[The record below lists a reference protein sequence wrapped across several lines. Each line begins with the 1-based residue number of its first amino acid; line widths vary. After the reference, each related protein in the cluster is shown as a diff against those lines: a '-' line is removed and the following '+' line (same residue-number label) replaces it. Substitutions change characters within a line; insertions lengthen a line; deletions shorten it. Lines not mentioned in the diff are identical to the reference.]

1 MSFSIVCEQ
10 TKGNAMALM
19 VGITENKAAIK
30 NASVKPALG
39 LNDLARKLQRRED
52 GALEAIIERTQKACY
67 SLAYSVL
74 QDSDLAKDALQDA
87 YFLVYQRI
95 GQLRE
100 PAAFK
105 GWLFRIVNHCCQS
118 IIRRRAQEVETDFEE
133 REDLHSQHQSGD
145 LAVEVTENQNIRDV
159 FRQLPEIDRTALAM
173 REVASLSYEEM
184 SRALN
189 IPLGTVRSRLAKARK
204 RFIELYK
211 GLTS

>member
-1 MSFSIVCEQ
+1 
-10 TKGNAMALM
+10 MALIVVAM
-19 VGITENKAAIK
+19 ENAAAVQK
-30 NASVKPALG
+30 VSTKPLPG
-39 LNDLARKLQRRED
+39 LDELARKLQRRED
-52 GALEAIIERTQKACY
+52 GALEAIVERTQKACY

-74 QDSDLAKDALQDA
+74 QDSDLAKDALQDT

-118 IIRRRAQEVETDFEE
+118 IIRKRTKEIETDFEE
-133 REDLHSQHQSGD
+133 REDLHDLHQTGD
-145 LAVEVTENQNIRDV
+145 LAVEVTESQNIKDV
-159 FRQLPEIDRTALAM
+159 FLRLPEIDRTALAM
-173 REVASLSYEEM
+173 REIACLSYEEM
-184 SRALN
+184 SRSLN

-211 GLTS
+211 GLSG